1 MKKFITLIL
10 ICLTTFTAAQKKA
23 YSDGEWFKFRIH
35 YGLITAGYA
44 TLRVDDTLA
53 QGKEVH
59 HVQGEGHTVGLTKM
73 LFKVDDYYQSYI
85 DRELNIPYRFI
96 RKIDEGGYTKD
107 IEIDFNHEA
116 GTALVTNNKHNTVDV
131 VSFEENVQDMVSSF
145 YYLRNK
151 LDTQNIQLNDV
162 IDMNMFFDR
171 GNYKFRLKFLGRE
184 TLKTTFGN
192 VPTMIF
198 RPYVESGRVF
208 EEEES
213 LTVWVTDDDNKMP
226 ILIKA
231 DLMVGSL
238 KGTLIEYKGL
248 KHQFKIIPD

>member
-1 MKKFITLIL
+1 LEFLKIL
-10 ICLTTFTAAQKKA
+10 YLLLTTFTAAQKKA

-116 GTALVTNNKHNTVDV
+116 GTALVTNNKHNTIDV

-151 LDTQNIQLNDV
+151 LDTQNIQVNDV

>member
-116 GTALVTNNKHNTVDV
+116 GTALVTNNKHNTIDV

-151 LDTQNIQLNDV
+151 LDTQNIQVNDV

>member
-116 GTALVTNNKHNTVDV
+116 GTALVTNNKHNTIDV